1 MDRRTQLESLV
12 GNLEQLI
19 SLLRLDTSCQW
30 RTHFESS
37 LQMACKFL
45 ESGFSQDDLSNFSA
59 SVMSV
64 YGGAGSFGDYAPT
77 LYDRSTG
84 RCSVIPGTESFEQLA
99 SRVYDEALSLRVV
112 EHVA

>member
-12 GNLEQLI
+12 GSLEQLV
-19 SLLRLDTSCQW
+19 SLLRLDAGCQW
-30 RTHFESS
+30 RPHFESS
-37 LQMACKFL
+37 LQMARVFL
-45 ESGFSQDDLSNFSA
+45 ESGFSQDDLSSFSS

-77 LYDRSTG
+77 VYDRSTG
-84 RCSVIPGTESFEQLA
+84 RCSVIPGTESFELLS

-112 EHVA
+112 DHVA